1 MEENSTVQLR
11 RAAEVSADTK
21 TVAKKAQVSQGV
33 VTISR
38 YVHIASTC
46 FCQERSTYFVS
57 CAHAHAHAHAHFAR
71 ACVHTHAH
79 LHSCT
84 HAHMHTCT
92 HTCTHAHMHTCT
104 HAHIHNRI
112 GVLHITVIEAK
123 GVPKV
128 DDVSMPASKK
138 KECMIIRIGLCR
150 RFLMMYCT

>member
-57 CAHAHAHAHAHFAR
+57 CAHAHAHAHAHFA
-71 ACVHTHAH
+71 
-79 LHSCT
+79 
-84 HAHMHTCT
+84 
-92 HTCTHAHMHTCT
+92 
-104 HAHIHNRI
+104 HIHNRI